1 MTVIHKKAWRSA
13 FEKVLSGEKTFE
25 IRLADWECSPG
36 DVLVLDE
43 VDDVTKQYTGRSV
56 QKTVGYVAKLAE
68 LPGYWSGEEVAEH
81 GLQVISLI
89 DDH

>member
-1 MTVIHKKAWRSA
+1 MTQIHKRAWRSA
-13 FEKVLSGEKTFE
+13 FEKVSSGEKTFE
-25 IRLADWECSPG
+25 IRLADWECVPG

-56 QKTVGYVAKLAE
+56 QRTVGYVAKLSE
-68 LPGYWSGEEVAEH
+68 LPAYWPAEEIAEH

-89 DDH
+89 DDR